1 MTAAASPAA
10 VVAQL
15 TARTL
20 LGRRRAAVLLVLPV
34 VVVVLAV
41 VVRLVAGKDLD
52 VAATLLSGLALG
64 TLVPLVGVV
73 LGTGAIGPEIE
84 DGSIV
89 YLLAKPLDRLQIVLS
104 KLAVAVAAGLVF
116 AALPV
121 LVAGLVLAGGDGGL
135 AVGAALAAA
144 AAVTA
149 YCAVFL
155 LLAVVTRNAVVVGL
169 LYALIW
175 EGTVAGLVP
184 GARALSVRQW
194 ATAIHERVAQD
205 GLVTSAVSLATGL
218 VLLVVVTAGAV
229 WLATRRLRALSLSG
243 EQ

>member
-1 MTAAASPAA
+1 MSTLAARPAG
-10 VVAQL
+10 VVASL

-20 LGRRRAAVLLVLPV
+20 LGRRRAAVLLALPLVVL
-34 VVVVLAV
+34 VLAV
-41 VVRLVAGKDLD
+41 VVRLVAGRD
-52 VAATLLSGLALG
+52 VDAASTLLGGLALG

-73 LGTGAIGPEIE
+73 LGTGAIGPELE

-89 YLLAKPLDRLQIVLS
+89 YLLAKPVDRRQIVLA
-104 KLAVAVAAGLVF
+104 KLAVAVAAGLAF

-121 LVAGLVLAGGDGGL
+121 LLAGLVLVGGEGDL
-135 AVGAALAAA
+135 AVSAAVAAA

-149 YCAVFL
+149 YCALFL

-169 LYALIW
+169 LYALLW

-194 ATAIHERVAQD
+194 AAAIGERVGD
-205 GLVTSAVSLATGL
+205 GVSSEVSLTTGV
-218 VLLVVVTAGAV
+218 VLLVVVTVGAV
-229 WLATRRLRALSLSG
+229 ELATRRLRGLSLTG